1 MSFSGNVKEE
11 LSEHWSSARHC
22 QIAELAA
29 ILGLCG
35 SIIINSRNEYRVKV
49 HTENKAVA
57 RKVFTLIKKTFNIE
71 SDISIRRNIQKQSVS
86 YSVVVKQHQDALRVL
101 QAVKLIDEHL
111 DGFEEVRIVNP
122 IVVQQTCCK
131 RAFIR
136 GAFLAAGSMSDPKK
150 AYHFEIVCA
159 AEPMSEQIRELMSSF
174 SMDAKI
180 VQRKKSYV
188 VYLKEGSQIVD
199 ILNIMEAH
207 VSLMELEN
215 VRILKEMR
223 NTVNRKVN
231 CETAN
236 LNKTV
241 SAAVKQLE
249 DITYL
254 RDTIGLEKLS
264 EGLEE
269 VALARL
275 SHPDASL
282 KELGAL
288 LSPPV
293 GKSGVNHRLRK
304 LGDLAEKVRKEQGGV
319 L

>member
-22 QIAELAA
+22 QIAEIAA

-159 AEPMSEQIRELMSSF
+159 AEPMAEQIRELMSSF

>member
-22 QIAELAA
+22 QIAELSA

-71 SDISIRRNIQKQSVS
+71 SDISMRRNIQKQSVS

-159 AEPMSEQIRELMSSF
+159 AEPMAEQIRELMSSF

>member
-11 LSEHWSSARHC
+11 LSEHWSSAKHC

-159 AEPMSEQIRELMSSF
+159 AESMAEQIRELMSSF

-288 LSPPV
+288 LSPQV